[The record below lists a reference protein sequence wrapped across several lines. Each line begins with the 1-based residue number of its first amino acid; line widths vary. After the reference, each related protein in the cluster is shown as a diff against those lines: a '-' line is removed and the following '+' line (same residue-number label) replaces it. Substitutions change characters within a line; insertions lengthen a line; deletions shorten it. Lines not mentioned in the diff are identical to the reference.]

1 MTRLNA
7 CVASFLLLTSSA
19 AAQTPSATSAAT
31 AAVAPASI
39 LGPAVAGVPATPA
52 LETPLPSF
60 GSLFRDLGSDVRH
73 LPTWQHGAILGI
85 AGAASLAVHGEDGD
99 ITRRAAHAPRL
110 DEVFESGDLL
120 GSGALQGGLAAAT
133 FALGHALGHVELAIV
148 GADLARAQLLTAVM
162 TQGLKLSVNRHR
174 PDGTRFSFPSG
185 HASATFA
192 TATVLQRHYG
202 WKVGVPAYGMAAYVG
217 ASRLQENRHY
227 MSDVI
232 FGAALGVIGGRAVTV
247 GHGTATFALTPMA
260 GPHGS
265 GVGLTLIGAP

>member
-1 MTRLNA
+1 MTRLNV
-7 CVASFLLLTSSA
+7 CVAFLLLLASSA
-19 AAQTPSATSAAT
+19 AAQPSPATSGV
-31 AAVAPASI
+31 AAVAPAPV
-39 LGPAVAGVPATPA
+39 LGPAVAGVPGTSAP
-52 LETPLPSF
+52 ETPLPSF

-99 ITRRAAHAPRL
+99 ITRRAAHAPAL
-110 DEVFESGDLL
+110 DMVFESGDVL
-120 GSGALQGGLAAAT
+120 GSGALHGGLAAAT
-133 FALGHALGHVELAIV
+133 FALGHALGNIELATV

-232 FGAALGVIGGRAVTV
+232 FGAALGAIGGRAVTV
-247 GHGTATFALTPMA
+247 GHGTSTFALTPIA

-265 GVGLTLIGAP
+265 GVGLTLIGAR